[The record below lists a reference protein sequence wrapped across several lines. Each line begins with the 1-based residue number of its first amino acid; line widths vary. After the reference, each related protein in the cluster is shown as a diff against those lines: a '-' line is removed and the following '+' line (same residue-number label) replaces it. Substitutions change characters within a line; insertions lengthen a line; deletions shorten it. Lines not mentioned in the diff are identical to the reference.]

1 MPLKS
6 ACSALAR
13 PSMYHLAHGCTATR
27 HSATVHWQQ
36 HSIPIAHK
44 HVLLPP
50 SSSVVALKEP
60 FRIRS
65 APPPPPVYSR
75 PARPGMAVPVSA
87 RRRLH
92 LPGAVTHAPRGK
104 RLSSANPIDAIRC
117 QRVARVTGPEGRR
130 PDRLPTP
137 PFGTPQQR
145 RSQPCSH
152 QLVVV
157 VQRDEKSFAG
167 RLAQLTSVQ
176 PTSVQTNSI
185 WPISVQPTI
194 ARVL

>member
-1 MPLKS
+1 MVALPHATAPLCTGS
-6 ACSALAR
+6 STASPLHITR
-13 PSMYHLAHGCTATR
+13 PPT
-27 HSATVHWQQ
+27 
-36 HSIPIAHK
+36 SIPICRPRRHQK
-44 HVLLPP
+44 T
-50 SSSVVALKEP
+50 
-60 FRIRS
+60 FRIRL
-65 APPPPPVYSR
+65 APPPPPGYSR
-75 PARPGMAVPVSA
+75 PTRSGMAVPVSA

-92 LPGAVTHAPRGK
+92 LPGAVTHALRGK

-117 QRVARVTGPEGRR
+117 QRVARVTGPEARRQEGRR

-152 QLVVV
+152 QLVVF

-185 WPISVQPTI
+185 WPISV
-194 ARVL
+194 